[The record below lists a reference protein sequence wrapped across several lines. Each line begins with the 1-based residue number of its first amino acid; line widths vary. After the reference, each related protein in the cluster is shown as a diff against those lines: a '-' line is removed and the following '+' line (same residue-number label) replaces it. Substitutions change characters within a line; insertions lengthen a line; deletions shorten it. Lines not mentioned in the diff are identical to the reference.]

1 MFFNMMHVRLQSV
14 RTLQTQWIGKNV
26 NLDALSKLFVGFL
39 ESQGFKVNMDKSGGT
54 YTLLGALRQDDETKS
69 VVVTI
74 KGNPKDFIVEFL
86 GHKMGRF
93 SMMVSSFASMFGG
106 GIFVRGGLKSYAFY
120 ERLERDF
127 WILAE
132 EAVERSAELSSV
144 S

>member
-1 MFFNMMHVRLQSV
+1 M
-14 RTLQTQWIGKNV
+14 QTQWIGKNAD
-26 NLDALSKLFVGFL
+26 LDVLSKLLAGLL
-39 ESQGFKVNMDKSGGT
+39 ESQGFKINMDKSGDT
-54 YTLLGALRQDDETKS
+54 YTLLGALRRDDETKS

-93 SMMVSSFASMFGG
+93 SMMMSSFASMFGG
-106 GIFVRGGLKSYAFY
+106 GIFVRSSLKSHAFY

-132 EAVERSAELSSV
+132 EAVEKSAELSSV